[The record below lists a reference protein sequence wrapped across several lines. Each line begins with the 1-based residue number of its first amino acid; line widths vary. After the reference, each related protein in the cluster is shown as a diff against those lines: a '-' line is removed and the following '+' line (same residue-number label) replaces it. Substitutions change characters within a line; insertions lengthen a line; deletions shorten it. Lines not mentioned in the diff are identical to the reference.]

1 MRLKIYCGSDISA
14 VGASVSLRGTHLH
27 TCAHAHMPSRI
38 AFGVCSVFTVHYG
51 SGDRIRQEKLC
62 DIGERRGAQR
72 SGGTIEKGTT
82 SSLDINVSYR
92 LGFTRCSS
100 RTPARVSHTRNL
112 FSRFNEDPSGVLRRP
127 SPLGRP
133 FRCARWPP
141 CVKRAIARLAYR
153 FLLHGAH
160 L

>member
-72 SGGTIEKGTT
+72 SGGTIEKGTN

-100 RTPARVSHTRNL
+100 RTPARVSHSRNL
-112 FSRFNEDPSGVLRRP
+112 FARFNEDPSGVIRRH
-127 SPLGRP
+127 SPMGRP
-133 FRCARWPP
+133 FRCVRWPFS
-141 CVKRAIARLAYR
+141 VARAIEQMEARL
-153 FLLHGAH
+153 LLHGVY